1 MEFDTNVENY
11 TDEELLQLLNI
22 AGDSNESIV
31 MATQEF
37 IDKYSE
43 NEEIVKFYI
52 DIRNRLIKTEGTSK
66 VFEASIKRGN
76 INPDLKNT
84 ITRMVNIDSSY
95 RDLSITGGYDSDNYV
110 FTLNEPITNVISLM
124 LYSIELP
131 QSWYTFMEKK
141 GNTKFLAVLFGYKD
155 PDLASGVDT
164 TNPPYKQYIYPIQ
177 INDGN
182 YTTKSLLDHITKLLL
197 KCGIFSGQPTPP
209 SNPYVLTMDQD
220 PYTGRCV
227 ITITPNF
234 SISNVYQPNST
245 MLVDQNLTYQLSFV
259 FHDAVQLNSKINYN
273 LGWILGFRT
282 PILILFSNV
291 DATTNPLALTTIF
304 SSSIID
310 TAGTKYVI
318 LRLDDYKSNRLNKS
332 LVCINTKL
340 DQHIHMPS
348 YYNTSLSKFNTSKNT
363 VNILPS
369 APNTLTA
376 AQQYTINSISDSYLY
391 NNNITTQRI
400 QNPDDSDIFAKIPI
414 KRVTEWGIFDGTS
427 YKAIDNGPG
436 KLIIEFSGPLQ
447 LNTRDYFGPVNM
459 TSFSVSLYDD
469 KGMILGLNG
478 MDWSFTIIAKSIYQY

>member
-1 MEFDTNVENY
+1 MLAILGGY
-11 TDEELLQLLNI
+11 
-22 AGDSNESIV
+22 
-31 MATQEF
+31 
-37 IDKYSE
+37 K
-43 NEEIVKFYI
+43 
-52 DIRNRLIKTEGTSK
+52 
-66 VFEASIKRGN
+66 N
-76 INPDLKNT
+76 IN
-84 ITRMVNIDSSY
+84 S
-95 RDLSITGGYDSDNYV
+95 G
-110 FTLNEPITNVISLM
+110 F
-124 LYSIELP
+124 
-131 QSWYTFMEKK
+131 
-141 GNTKFLAVLFGYKD
+141 D
-155 PDLASGVDT
+155 PN
-164 TNPPYKQYIYPIQ
+164 NPPYKQYIYPIQ

-182 YTTKSLLDHITKLLL
+182 YTTKSLLYHIKTLLL
-197 KCGIFSGQPTPP
+197 KCGIFINQATT
-209 SNPYVLTMDQD
+209 LKIDQD

-227 ITITPNF
+227 ITIGSGF
-234 SISNVYQPNST
+234 SISNVVPPPNSLYPIDT
-245 MLVDQNLTYQLSFV
+245 TLTYQLSFV
-259 FHDAVQLNSKINYN
+259 FHDPVKLNTKINYN

-282 PILILFSNV
+282 PILFLFNDYTITSTN
-291 DATTNPLALTTIF
+291 TTVVKYSF
-304 SSSIID
+304 SIID

-348 YYNTSLSKFNTSKNT
+348 YYNTSISKFNTSKNT

-414 KRVTEWGIFDGTS
+414 KRVTEWGVFSTIDNT
-427 YKAIDNGPG
+427 YTTVDNGPG

-459 TSFSVSLYDD
+459 TSFAVSLYDD

>member
-1 MEFDTNVENY
+1 
-11 TDEELLQLLNI
+11 
-22 AGDSNESIV
+22 
-31 MATQEF
+31 
-37 IDKYSE
+37 
-43 NEEIVKFYI
+43 
-52 DIRNRLIKTEGTSK
+52 
-66 VFEASIKRGN
+66 
-76 INPDLKNT
+76 
-84 ITRMVNIDSSY
+84 
-95 RDLSITGGYDSDNYV
+95 
-110 FTLNEPITNVISLM
+110 
-124 LYSIELP
+124 
-131 QSWYTFMEKK
+131 MEKK
-141 GNTKFLAVLFGYKD
+141 GNTKMLAVLGGYKSVNSGFD
-155 PDLASGVDT
+155 PD
-164 TNPPYKQYIYPIQ
+164 NPPYKQYIYPIQ

-182 YTTKSLLDHITKLLL
+182 YTTKSLLYHIKTLLL
-197 KCGIFSGQPTPP
+197 NCGIFSGQPTT
-209 SNPYVLTMDQD
+209 LLIDQD

-227 ITITPNF
+227 ITISTNF
-234 SISNVYQPNST
+234 LISNIVPPPNSPYSNDPPGQI
-245 MLVDQNLTYQLSFV
+245 DQTLSYQLSFV
-259 FHDAVQLNSKINYN
+259 FHDPVKLNSKLNYN

-282 PILILFSNV
+282 PILILFSEY
-291 DATTNPLALTTIF
+291 TTVPITTPVVKYGY
-304 SSSIID
+304 SLID

-348 YYNTSLSKFNTSKNT
+348 YYNTSISKFNTSKNT

-414 KRVTEWGIFDGTS
+414 KRVTEWGTFSTIDNTYTS
-427 YKAIDNGPG
+427 VDNGPG

-459 TSFSVSLYDD
+459 TSFAVSLYDD